1 MKRPNSVIAVARKRG
16 GTFEEDIRKPE
27 PIPEP
32 IPGPAPGVRLKK

>member
-1 MKRPNSVIAVARKRG
+1 MKRPNSVIAVACKRG
-16 GTFEEDIRKPE
+16 RTFEEDIRKPE